1 MKFFLAVYFL
11 VLPFQW
17 ALSPVPGVDLA
28 VVRVVTLLG
37 VLFWLGLGLFQRKV
51 LVPTGWAPVFLLCF
65 LFFSTLSYFWAGE
78 QSFALRKILFLLNFA
93 PLFFLICAW
102 LQQSYQEKFFVI
114 RAYVVGASLAAMV
127 GILLFAS
134 QFLFGVEAVFAALT
148 QNILPFFLGDTFAQV
163 VAMYPSLLVN
173 ISGAT
178 LLRASG
184 VFPDPHMFAYYVGMA
199 FPIACALAYQEKT
212 RRWQW
217 LVLCVVL
224 LLAHLLSFSR
234 GGYVGL
240 LVVALFVLLLV
251 LFRARRVYGRSILL
265 GVALSGLVILAAFS
279 PFGDRFTSI
288 FSQEDE
294 SNRERIRLWQ
304 EAGVYIGENPFFGV
318 GLGNY
323 AVMARPGAGYREP
336 IYAHNLY
343 LDIALEGGLV
353 SLALFLGAFGVAFLH
368 LKRAFV
374 ATQDPTALAL
384 MAALIVFLG
393 HSLFETPLF
402 SVHVLPAVLFLLAL
416 GASYR
421 VSYRYDGTDTK

>member
-1 MKFFLAVYFL
+1 MKFFLAAYFL

-37 VLFWLGLGLFQRKV
+37 VLFWLGWGLFQRKV
-51 LVPTGWAPVFLLCF
+51 FVPTGWGPGFFLCF
-65 LFFSTLSYFWAGE
+65 LFFSILSYFWAVE

-93 PLFFLICAW
+93 PIFFLACIW
-102 LQQSYQEKFFVI
+102 LQQSYQERFFVI
-114 RAYVVGASLAAMV
+114 RAYVMGASLLAVV
-127 GILLFAS
+127 GIVLFLS
-134 QFLFGVEAVFAALT
+134 QFLFGVEAIFVALT

-163 VAMYPSLLVN
+163 VATYPSLLVN
-173 ISGAT
+173 ISGVT

-217 LVLCVVL
+217 LALCVVL

-234 GGYVGL
+234 GGYIGL
-240 LVVALFVLLLV
+240 LAAALFVSLVALFQV
-251 LFRARRVYGRSILL
+251 RRVYGRSILIA
-265 GVALSGLVILAAFS
+265 VALSGIVILAAFS

-288 FSQEDE
+288 FSQEDG
-294 SNRERIRLWQ
+294 SNKERIRLWQ
-304 EAGVYIGENPFFGV
+304 EAGTNIGEDPFFGV

-323 AVMARPGAGYREP
+323 AATVRPGAGYREP
-336 IYAHNLY
+336 IYAHNVY

-353 SLALFLGAFGVAFLH
+353 SLTFFLGVFGVAFLR

-374 ATQDPTALAL
+374 AAQDPMALAL

-402 SVHVLPAVLFLLAL
+402 SVHVLSALLLLLAL
-416 GASYR
+416 G
-421 VSYRYDGTDTK
+421 VSYKYDGTHTE